1 MFNIGLGELLFIALL
16 ILVVVGPERLPKV
29 MGEFGRIVREIRLV
43 VNQMTSQFGEEIQS
57 IQELQQPI
65 QELRQ
70 LADDINPVRQ
80 MTKISLE
87 LDAKARS
94 SQTAAASPPLVK
106 PGTGQST
113 SLKSPS
119 ASPQLVKPTAVFQ
132 KPSQTSGPKSA
143 PHPMKVLGQA
153 RLSASKS
160 SSSSNDS

>member
-1 MFNIGLGELLFIALL
+1 MFNIGLGELLFIAILV
-16 ILVVVGPERLPKV
+16 LVVVGPERLPKV

-80 MTKISLE
+80 VTKISLE

-94 SQTAAASPPLVK
+94 SQTAAGAPPLVK
-106 PGTGQST
+106 PDASQGAA
-113 SLKSPS
+113 LKPPS
-119 ASPQLVKPTAVFQ
+119 AAPKLVKPTAAFQ
-132 KPSQTSGPKSA
+132 KPAQAAGSQSA

-153 RLSASKS
+153 RRSAAQTPS
-160 SSSSNDS
+160 SSDES